1 MCIALFLILNG
12 AHWSI
17 VAGEPAAAPESE
29 RTLKSR
35 IGVDLQLDRDTV
47 AKLAEAIISHKF
59 GEKRLTSQ
67 RPYDVS
73 LKDGKWMI
81 NGSFPG
87 PGSGEFWGN
96 GGVFH
101 IVISQKDGQVLECW
115 HTE

>member
-1 MCIALFLILNG
+1 M
-12 AHWSI
+12 
-17 VAGEPAAAPESE
+17 
-29 RTLKSR
+29 KSR

-115 HTE
+115 HTEWKQSSGVKSFRRVARMSFGQKCR